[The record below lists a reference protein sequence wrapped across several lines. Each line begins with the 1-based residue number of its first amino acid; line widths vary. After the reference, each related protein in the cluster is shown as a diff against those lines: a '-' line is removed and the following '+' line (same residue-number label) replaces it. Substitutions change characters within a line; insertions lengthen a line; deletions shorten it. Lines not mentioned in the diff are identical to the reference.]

1 MLVHINLHHTAI
13 RPLRMM
19 SSIHI
24 ARAPPKNMANMV
36 LSFQPYLFR
45 SAAALVGAVVALRV
59 GPALSAIALKVGD
72 ALNGASVTRKP

>member
-1 MLVHINLHHTAI
+1 
-13 RPLRMM
+13 
-19 SSIHI
+19 
-24 ARAPPKNMANMV
+24 MANMV

-72 ALNGASVTRKP
+72 ALNGASVTRKPCSLKCFEASATGRVTIVGNPFSSKP